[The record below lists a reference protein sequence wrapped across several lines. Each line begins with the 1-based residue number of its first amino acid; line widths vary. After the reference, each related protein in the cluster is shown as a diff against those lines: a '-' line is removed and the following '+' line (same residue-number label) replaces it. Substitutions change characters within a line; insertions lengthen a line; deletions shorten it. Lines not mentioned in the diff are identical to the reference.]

1 LIGRPLRD
9 SKKSR
14 RALNVYNE
22 KMFLKL
28 HNVTKR
34 FGDLVAVKSVSLDIP
49 EGELICFLGPSGCGK
64 TTLLRLVAGLEM
76 LDGGDIFLNGQDLT
90 QTPER
95 DRNFGMVFQSYSLF
109 PNMTIGKNVAYG
121 LECRKWNRK
130 RIDDR
135 VAEMLALVHL
145 DDQIDK
151 IPSQLSGGQ
160 QQRVAL
166 ARALAP
172 EPHVLLLDEPL
183 SALDAK
189 VRVALRLEIRRLQ
202 QTLGITTIMVTHDQ
216 EEALT
221 MADRV
226 LVMNEGAIE
235 QVGTPVD
242 VYGDPSTSFV
252 ADFIG
257 TMNFLNATII
267 DEGMVRLTGTQIA
280 CAHWHVDARREK
292 QVRLAIRPE
301 DVHIQVEGSTGY
313 NIVEARID
321 WMEFL
326 GSTYRIDLALEEPGG
341 EQNLKTELSAALM
354 RDLGLSVGAR
364 VRVSLPKE
372 QLWVYA
378 P

>member
-1 LIGRPLRD
+1 
-9 SKKSR
+9 
-14 RALNVYNE
+14 
-22 KMFLKL
+22 MFLEL
-28 HNVTKR
+28 QNVTKH
-34 FGDLVAVKSVSLDIP
+34 FGDLVAVNSVSLNIP
-49 EGELICFLGPSGCGK
+49 KGELICFLGPSGCGK
-64 TTLLRLVAGLEM
+64 TTLLRLVAGLEI

-90 QTPER
+90 QTPDR

-121 LECRKWNRK
+121 PECRKWKRQ

-135 VAEMLALVHL
+135 VTEMLALVHL
-145 DDQIDK
+145 EDQIDK
-151 IPSQLSGGQ
+151 YPSQLSGGQ

-189 VRVALRLEIRRLQ
+189 VRVELRLEIRRLQ

-226 LVMNEGAIE
+226 VIMNQGSIE

-257 TMNFLNATII
+257 TTNFLNATISA
-267 DEGMVRLTGTQIA
+267 ENKVRLAGVNID
-280 CAHWHVDARREK
+280 CAHWHVDAQPEQ

-301 DVHIQVEGSTGY
+301 DVHIQIEGSSGD

-321 WMEFL
+321 WIGFL
-326 GSTYRIDLALEEPGG
+326 GSTYRIDLALEEMG
-341 EQNLKTELSAALM
+341 ERQNIKTELSANLM
-354 RDLGLSVGAR
+354 RDLNLSVGTK
-364 VRVSLPKE
+364 VHVFLPSE

>member
-1 LIGRPLRD
+1 
-9 SKKSR
+9 
-14 RALNVYNE
+14 
-22 KMFLKL
+22 MFLKL
-28 HNVTKR
+28 QNVTKR

-76 LDGGDIFLNGQDLT
+76 LDGGDILLNGQDLT
-90 QTPER
+90 QTPDR

-135 VAEMLALVHL
+135 VAEMIALVHL
-145 DDQIDK
+145 EDQVDK
-151 IPSQLSGGQ
+151 YPSQLSGGQ

-172 EPHVLLLDEPL
+172 EPYVLLLDEPL

-189 VRVALRLEIRRLQ
+189 VRGALRLEIRRLQ

-226 LVMNEGAIE
+226 VVMNKGAIE
-235 QVGTPVD
+235 QVGVPVD

-257 TMNFLNATII
+257 TMNFLNATTG
-267 DEGMVRLTGTQIA
+267 DEKMVRLAGSNLA
-280 CAHWHVDARREK
+280 CGHWRADTHPDRH
-292 QVRLAIRPE
+292 VRLAIRPE
-301 DVHIQVEGSTGY
+301 DVHIEAKGFSGD
-313 NIVEARID
+313 NSVEARID
-321 WMEFL
+321 WIEFL
-326 GSTYRIDLALEEPGG
+326 GSTYRIDLALG
-341 EQNLKTELSAALM
+341 EAGEKQNIKTELSATLM
-354 RDLGLSVGAR
+354 RDLNLSVDAM
-364 VRVSLPKE
+364 VSVVLPKE
-372 QLWVYA
+372 QLWVY